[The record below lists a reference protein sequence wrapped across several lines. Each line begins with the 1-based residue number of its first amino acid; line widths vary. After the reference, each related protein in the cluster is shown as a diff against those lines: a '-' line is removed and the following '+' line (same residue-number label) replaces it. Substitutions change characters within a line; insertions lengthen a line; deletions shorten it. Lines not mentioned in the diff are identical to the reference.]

1 MYVRMYICMHV
12 SLVLLSLFIIIIF
25 FNILLY
31 FTHLCSGFSWLFR
44 SQFLTTHLEKR
55 YGNLM
60 FLVSMFIVMVTNYYS
75 MSLAQLLKDEVGM
88 DWADLAQSYELT
100 GGLIRNAMLSS
111 IALASKRTFGDD
123 SISLTFEDLYNGAK
137 LQLRYFTML

>member
-1 MYVRMYICMHV
+1 MFRIQLALPFSVPDYTLRKEIWKSHVPRKCVHCHGNQILQYVY
-12 SLVLLSLFIIIIF
+12 
-25 FNILLY
+25 
-31 FTHLCSGFSWLFR
+31 
-44 SQFLTTHLEKR
+44 TT
-55 YGNLM
+55 
-60 FLVSMFIVMVTNYYS
+60 
-75 MSLAQLLKDEVGM
+75 LAQLLKDEAGM
-88 DWADLAQSYELT
+88 DWAGLAQSYELT